1 MGWLS
6 NTLNSVIG
14 KKILMAVTGLFLIIF
29 LCVHLFG
36 NMFLYVGK
44 DAFNAYVE
52 TLEGGIVHAFI
63 LIMEVVLVLAFFTHI
78 FNGVRLTIQNML
90 ARGPQK
96 YAVYKPAKE
105 VSLSSRSMFVTA
117 SIVFIFLIIHLKN
130 FWYEYKFGGITDATT
145 PYDIVINTFQIPAY
159 ALLYVIGVGL
169 LGFHLYH
176 GFQSAFQTLGLNHK
190 KYTPI
195 IVGIGRLYAIVV
207 AVAFASFPIYF
218 LFFYGGK

>member
-6 NTLNSVIG
+6 KTLNSAIG

-36 NMFLYVGK
+36 NIFLYVGK
-44 DAFNAYVE
+44 EAFNQYVE
-52 TLEGGIVHAFI
+52 TLEGPLHYPI
-63 LIMEVVLVLAFFTHI
+63 LIVEIVLVAAFVLHI
-78 FNGVRLTIQNML
+78 LNGVRVTLQNML
-90 ARGPQK
+90 ARGPVK

-105 VSLSSRSMFVTA
+105 VTLSSRTMFITA
-117 SIVFIFLIIHLKN
+117 SIVFIFLIVHLRN
-130 FWYEYKFGGITDATT
+130 FWFEYKFGGITESVT
-145 PYDIVINTFQIPAY
+145 PFDIVVNTFQIPLYSA
-159 ALLYVIGVGL
+159 LYVIGIGL

-195 IVGIGRLYAIVV
+195 IIGIGRLYAIVV
-207 AVAFASFPIYF
+207 AVAFATFPIYF